1 MVLFVFITERLMIEI
16 FKLLNNMTDNVYNNI
31 FIRSNRGVNLQY
43 QRDLIKGPFV
53 YSVCKGKNS
62 LRYFGYIIWNSLPVE
77 IRKSETLPVFKLK
90 IKEWKNRKYR
100 LCKEFL
106 GSVGFI

>member
-1 MVLFVFITERLMIEI
+1 MVLFVFITQRLMIEI
-16 FKLLNNMTDNVYNNI
+16 FKLINNMTDNVYNNI

-43 QRDLIKGPFV
+43 QRDLIKVPLV
-53 YSVCKGKNS
+53 NSACKGKNS
-62 LRYFGYIIWNSLPVE
+62 LRYFGYITWNSLPVE
-77 IRKSETLPVFKLK
+77 IRKSETLSVFKLK

-100 LCKEFL
+100 LCKEGL

>member
-31 FIRSNRGVNLQY
+31 FIRSNRGVNLQC

-53 YSVCKGKNS
+53 NSVCKGKNS
-62 LRYFGYIIWNSLPVE
+62 LRYFGCIIWNSLPVE

-106 GSVGFI
+106 GSIGFI